1 MKKIVVI
8 IAVLGIGFGGYLFW
22 NRQKAPV
29 SADPVRPTTATI
41 ELRNINFAVTAAGEI
56 GPDDMVSVRP
66 EINGRISSLPVDI
79 GDKVTNGTVLCSLD
93 DSDLQTERST
103 QITEIEGAKL
113 QVEKARRN
121 YERNKTLHENKLVS
135 QEVYD
140 DSITDYELAKNAL
153 ELAQKNLSQVEDKIA
168 KTRIIAPFD
177 CTILTRPVSVGQAV
191 SGSGGVGGGTE
202 IMTIANLKE
211 MIITAHMNQA
221 DVPRLRVGQQVDVE
235 VEAVPGLKIKGT
247 VERIAPQATIK
258 NNIKGFATQIRL
270 KNLDP
275 RVRPGMT
282 ANMTI
287 PLQSAENAV
296 AIPLAAV
303 FSEENDRYAYVRR
316 EDGQFEVRP
325 IHIGVADFQ
334 YAEVLDGL
342 QNGEVVSLV
351 RPENAV
357 GDLQTAL
364 SKFAANTAA
373 GGSSTTL
380 LASSR
385 SASTNALLSAT
396 NQPATRAD

>member
-1 MKKIVVI
+1 MKKFVI
-8 IAVLGIGFGGYLFW
+8 LIAVLGAGLGGYLIW
-22 NRQKAPV
+22 HKGKTAPV
-29 SADPVRPTTATI
+29 AAVPARPNTATI
-41 ELRNINFAVTAAGEI
+41 ELRNIDFAVNAAGDI

-66 EINGRISSLPVDI
+66 EINGRISQLPVDI
-79 GDKVTNGTVLCSLD
+79 GDKITAGALLCALD
-93 DSDLQTERST
+93 DSDLQTERSS
-103 QITEIEGAKL
+103 QITQIEGAKL
-113 QVEKARRN
+113 QVEKGRRN
-121 YERNKTLHENKLVS
+121 YERNQQLHQNHLVS

-140 DSITDYELAKNAL
+140 DSMTDYELAKNAL
-153 ELAQKNLSQVEDKIA
+153 ELAQRNLSQVEDRIA

-221 DVPRLRVGQQVDVE
+221 DVPRLKNGQQVDVE
-235 VEAVPGLKIKGT
+235 VEAVPGLKMKGL

-270 KNLDP
+270 KNIDP

-287 PLQSAENAV
+287 PLQSAEHAV

-303 FSEENDRYAYVRR
+303 FSEENDRYTYVRR

-325 IHIGVADFQ
+325 IRIGVADFQ

-351 RPENAV
+351 RPENPV
-357 GDLQTAL
+357 GDLHAAL
-364 SKFAANTAA
+364 NKLAANSATGNTNAL
-373 GGSSTTL
+373 SSTTN
-380 LASSR
+380 
-385 SASTNALLSAT
+385 SA
-396 NQPATRAD
+396 PRAD